1 MERRAV
7 AAQISAIFLSCAVAR
22 ILFIGSMVQAGS
34 LGGGLQLA
42 KVTTALRLL
51 DEAIRVLAQPVRTL
65 LIAFEVGRHPSWVQ
79 RRFTASVGLYHS
91 LVAGRLGQKP
101 LEPALGYCLPSM
113 QERAGMFGTP
123 GEDRWWRWCWMQEQS
138 RRRSGKWSGCWSRP
152 ESSGCTS
159 AIRPRYGS
167 ACAPRGVP
175 RSFRHPVLTAAS
187 WAAGRDCGVRHC
199 HRWI

>member
-1 MERRAV
+1 
-7 AAQISAIFLSCAVAR
+7 
-22 ILFIGSMVQAGS
+22 MVQAGS

-91 LVAGRLGQKP
+91 LVAGRLGQKH

-123 GEDRWWRWCWMQEQS
+123 GEDRWWPLVLDARAVEAAVREVVRLLVPAGIEWLHE
-138 RRRSGKWSGCWSRP
+138 RD
-152 ESSGCTS
+152 TS
-159 AIRPRYGS
+159 AVWQRLRAAGS
-167 ACAPRGVP
+167 A
-175 RSFRHPVLTAAS
+175 
-187 WAAGRDCGVRHC
+187 
-199 HRWI
+199 